1 MIKLLKLLHVTS
13 TIPVKIMTISK
24 FCNTLQV
31 TVFPP
36 RGGTMALP
44 HPLVLL
50 PHTLI
55 LKFMLF
61 YNTN

>member
-1 MIKLLKLLHVTS
+1 MIKLLKLLTS
-13 TIPVKIMTISK
+13 TIPVKITTISK

-44 HPLVLL
+44 H
-50 PHTLI
+50 TLI